1 MQNYYASLLCNNTKC
16 VQLKKCNGQ
25 SRVQYNTEPEVTIWA
40 TIYTRKISTI
50 RQPLRGT
57 KSTSWNKAYL
67 TAKKY
72 MVPRDPI
79 GHGGVMHTPLKDQV
93 FIGGMEIPYLIY
105 AMLLKLQI
113 TIICQNPLASTDN
126 I

>member
-1 MQNYYASLLCNNTKC
+1 MAKCCSMKKSCVPPRTQN
-16 VQLKKCNGQ
+16 
-25 SRVQYNTEPEVTIWA
+25 NTEPEVTIWA

-72 MVPRDPI
+72 MVHREPI
-79 GHGGVMHTPLKDQV
+79 GYGGVMHTPLRDQV

-105 AMLLKLQI
+105 TTLLKI
-113 TIICQNPLASTDN
+113 ADYDHSSKSFG
-126 I
+126 

>member
-1 MQNYYASLLCNNTKC
+1 MKNSYGQPRIQND
-16 VQLKKCNGQ
+16 
-25 SRVQYNTEPEVTIWA
+25 TEPEVTIWA

-72 MVPRDPI
+72 IVHRDPI
-79 GHGGVMHTPLKDQV
+79 GHGGVMHTPLRDQV
-93 FIGGMEIPYLIY
+93 FIGGMKI
-105 AMLLKLQI
+105 
-113 TIICQNPLASTDN
+113 
-126 I
+126 